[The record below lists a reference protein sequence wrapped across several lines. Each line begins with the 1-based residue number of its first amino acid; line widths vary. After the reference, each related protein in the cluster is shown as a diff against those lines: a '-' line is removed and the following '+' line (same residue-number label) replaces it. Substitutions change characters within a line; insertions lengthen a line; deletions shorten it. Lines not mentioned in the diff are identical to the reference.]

1 MVIEVYDK
9 WLAAPLNCGSR
20 YLSKLNMDIV
30 HSNTNELHYSID
42 NPFMELE
49 WFVIRNPI
57 EHLQIALHA
66 ECLPHFDN
74 PMEVKRVLNTFIEE
88 SINSNYH
95 RELYYRVFE
104 YWRQSNRSFEFV
116 ELSRLSYTMD
126 TKGYHQPFYV
136 DDYNF
141 GHYNEKWKSKEEVYE
156 MVKSGFREEW
166 DVLMEYA
173 MKDLHYYQKCQSG
186 IVELT

>member
-1 MVIEVYDK
+1 MVIEVYNK

-20 YLSKLNMDIV
+20 YLAKLNMDIV
-30 HSNTNELHYSID
+30 HSNSNELSYEID

-57 EHLQIALHA
+57 EHLQMVLHT
-66 ECLPHFDN
+66 ECLPHIDN
-74 PMEVKRVLNTFIEE
+74 PIEVKQSLNSLIEQ
-88 SINSNYH
+88 SSGDTYD
-95 RELYYRVFE
+95 RELYYKIYE
-104 YWRQSNRSFEFV
+104 YWCQSGYSFEFV

-156 MVKSGFREEW
+156 IVESEYREEW
-166 DVLMEYA
+166 DILMKYA
-173 MKDLHYYQKCQSG
+173 MKELRYYQKCQSG
-186 IVELT
+186 VPKLM